1 MKKIL
6 ILGGGTGG
14 TIVAN
19 RLAHRLQPEDAS
31 IEVVSDSP
39 LHYYQPAQLY
49 IPFGEED
56 PRKIAR
62 SERKLLNPK
71 VHLRIETVSEWLPD
85 KQALRTARG
94 ENLSYDYLVIATG
107 SVPCPEAVE
116 GFVAGADHFYTPEAA
131 YRLYHKLSEFE
142 GGRLVVGV
150 GGIPY
155 KCPVA
160 PLEFTLLAEAF
171 LTHKGVRS
179 HTEIVYTFPL
189 NDVFQI
195 PSVVPVVRALFEHRS
210 IRAETFFNLEA
221 VDAEKKVVKSLEG
234 TELPFDILVMT
245 PPHKGAPFLRG
256 HPMADNDGWVKTDR
270 NTLRVNGLPNVW
282 ALGDTTDL
290 PISKAG
296 STAHFEAPVVVEQI
310 EAAITR
316 QEPSPG
322 KATYN
327 GHVTCFID
335 AGYGKATILDF
346 DYAHPP
352 TVNEPDDF
360 RHLQKIAFNK
370 LYWYLVPTAVI

>member
-1 MKKIL
+1 MKTIL

-19 RLAHRLQPEDAS
+19 RLAHRLRPEEAS

-62 SERKLLNPK
+62 SERKLLNPRVK
-71 VHLRIETVSEWLPD
+71 LRIETITEWLPD
-85 KQALRTARG
+85 KQAVRTAKG
-94 ENLSYDYLVIATG
+94 HTLSYDYLIIATG
-107 SVPCPEAVE
+107 SVPCPDAVE
-116 GFVAGADHFYTPEAA
+116 GFVAGADHFYTPDAA

-150 GGIPY
+150 GGIPF

-171 LTHKGVRS
+171 LAHKGIRS
-179 HTEIVYTFPL
+179 QTEIIYTSPL

-195 PSVVPVVRALFEHRS
+195 DSVVPVVRSLFEQRG
-210 IRAETFFNLEA
+210 IRAETFFNLES
-221 VDAEKKVVKSLEG
+221 VDAEKKIVKSLEG

-245 PPHKGAPFLRG
+245 PLHKGAPFLRG

-270 NTLRVNGLPNVW
+270 STLRVDGLPNVW
-282 ALGDTTDL
+282 AVGDTTNL

-296 STAHFEAPVVVEQI
+296 STAHFEAPVIVEQI
-310 EAAITR
+310 VAAIHKE
-316 QEPSPG
+316 EPLPG
-322 KATYN
+322 KAVYN

-335 AGYGKATILDF
+335 SGYGKAAILDF
-346 DYAHPP
+346 DYDHPP
-352 TVNEPDDF
+352 VVDEPNEF
-360 RHLQKIAFNK
+360 RHLQKMAFNK

>member
-1 MKKIL
+1 MKTIL

-19 RLAHRLQPEDAS
+19 RLAHGLRPEDAS

-62 SERKLLNPK
+62 SERKLLNPNVK
-71 VHLRIETVSEWLPD
+71 FRIDTISEWLPE
-85 KQALRTARG
+85 KQLLRTAKG
-94 ENLSYDYLVIATG
+94 EALSYDFLVIATG
-107 SVPCPEAVE
+107 SIACPETVE
-116 GFVAGADHFYTPEAA
+116 GFVAGSDHFYTPEGA

-142 GGRLVVGV
+142 GGRIVVGV

-171 LTHKGVRS
+171 LTRKGIRS
-179 HTEIVYTFPL
+179 NTEMVYTFPL

-195 PSVVPVVRALFEHRS
+195 QSVVPVVRSLFEQRS
-210 IRAETFFNLEA
+210 IRAETFFNLES
-221 VDAEKKVVKSLEG
+221 VDPEKKVVKSLEG

-245 PPHKGAPFLRG
+245 PPHKGAAFLRG
-256 HPMADNDGWVKTDR
+256 HPMADDDGWVNTDR
-270 NTLRVNGLPNVW
+270 STLRVNGLPNVW
-282 ALGDTTDL
+282 ALGDTTNL

-296 STAHFEAPVVVEQI
+296 STAHFEAPVIVEQI
-310 EAAITR
+310 VGMIRHE
-316 QEPSPG
+316 EPAPG
-322 KATYN
+322 KATYH

-335 AGYGKATILDF
+335 SGYGKATILDF
-346 DYAHPP
+346 DYDHPP
-352 TVNEPDDF
+352 AVYDPDEF
-360 RHLQKIAFNK
+360 RHLQKMAFNK